1 MAAPPQAIADKH
13 GQGWGVPRSNVQP
26 PLWVAHPL
34 LTATQPLVR
43 SNERAAR
50 IPRSCVHATDK
61 PKGWFFGLGDFID
74 TFATKVRA
82 DGWDFHAIASD
93 HLPPLSQPKALAAI
107 LGSL

>member
-1 MAAPPQAIADKH
+1 MAAPLQAIADKH
-13 GQGWGVPRSNVQP
+13 GQGWRVPRSDV
-26 PLWVAHPL
+26 
-34 LTATQPLVR
+34 QPLVR

-61 PKGWFFGLGDFID
+61 PKGWFFGLGDLVD

-82 DGWDFHAIASD
+82 DGWDLHAIASD
-93 HLPPLSQPKALAAI
+93 HLPQLNQPKALAAI